1 MNSTSI
7 GALVSFNSKV
17 REVTHNIRKVGLSGA
32 RGAFLSLVQLN
43 VWGLATLLSKKAF
56 FVSKDVDRQAGV
68 GNLWWDV
75 QGRWKNAW
83 YNVGGKWDSLVN
95 AINRGKNKKAIGFAF
110 APAGIKAK
118 LKAQGISSYT
128 ALGSY
133 NKNVGIGVAGQ
144 AVVQA
149 VKLASQ
155 IYMNLKPIIDDLF
168 DKFKKEDVNISEAE
182 LEKELKVEDN
192 SQQSD
197 STDLPFLPFP
207 NVNAREDGQQ
217 KAGAGLIGLAALAAI
232 YFGTMSKK

>member
-17 REVTHNIRKVGLSGA
+17 SKVTHNMRKVSLSA
-32 RGAFLSLVQLN
+32 PRGAFLALVQLN

-75 QGRWKNAW
+75 QARFRNGWFNL
-83 YNVGGKWDSLVN
+83 GGKWDSLVN
-95 AINRGKNKKAIGFAF
+95 AINRGKSKKALGFKL

-118 LKAQGISSYT
+118 LKAQGIGSYT

-133 NKNVGIGVAGQ
+133 NKGIGVTGAEIAAAATAAAG
-144 AVVQA
+144 
-149 VKLASQ
+149 
-155 IYMNLKPIIDDLF
+155 IYAALKPIIDDLF
-168 DKFKKEDVNISEAE
+168 NKFSKKDVNISETE
-182 LEKELKVEDN
+182 LQKELGTKNNDN
-192 SQQSD
+192 
-197 STDLPFLPFP
+197 
-207 NVNAREDGQQ
+207 RGDGGE

>member
-17 REVTHNIRKVGLSGA
+17 SKRNHNIKKRGLSAA
-32 RGAFLSLVQLN
+32 RKAFLVLVQLN

-75 QGRWKNAW
+75 QGRWRNAW

-95 AINRGKNKKAIGFAF
+95 AINRGKNKKALGFAF
-110 APAGIKAK
+110 APAGIKRK
-118 LKAQGISSYT
+118 LKAQGIGSYT

-155 IYMNLKPIIDDLF
+155 IYISLKPIIDDLF
-168 DKFKKEDVNISEAE
+168 DKFKKEDVNISETE
-182 LEKELKVEDN
+182 LQKELGTENNDN
-192 SQQSD
+192 GVD
-197 STDLPFLPFP
+197 D
-207 NVNAREDGQQ
+207 NGGDDNGGGDGE